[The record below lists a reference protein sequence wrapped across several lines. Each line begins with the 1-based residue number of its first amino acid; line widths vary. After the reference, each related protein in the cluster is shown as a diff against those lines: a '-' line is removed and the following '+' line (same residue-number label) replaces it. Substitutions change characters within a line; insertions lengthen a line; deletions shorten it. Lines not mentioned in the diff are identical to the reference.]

1 MNKKRKVVPPL
12 WRVLVQ
18 DPDVPNRQSARWMVV
33 NGRVYDNGIVVVD
46 PNALDKPPAGD
57 VKIRNEGGIRSV
69 RPADPVTVR
78 QWLRR
83 KAQWTKGNAKD
94 WSDAQRPDG
103 DGVTA
108 RSVNRVAAL
117 MGKALDPMVSDD
129 ESPDLQRHSVL
140 SYVFDVQSTKS
151 LLQSEA
157 NALTA
162 WLQTERGSWEPNA
175 TAAEE
180 CRRLLRA
187 ALEEAGQTAL
197 KGM

>member
-1 MNKKRKVVPPL
+1 
-12 WRVLVQ
+12 
-18 DPDVPNRQSARWMVV
+18 MVV

-46 PNALDKPPAGD
+46 PNALDKPPTGD

-83 KAQWTKGNAKD
+83 KAKWTKGNAAD
-94 WSDAQRPDG
+94 WGDAHRPDDG
-103 DGVTA
+103 DEITE
-108 RSVNRVAAL
+108 RSVSRVAAL
-117 MGKALDPMVSDD
+117 MGKTLEPVLMSDE

-140 SYVFDVQSTKS
+140 GYVFGVQSTKE
-151 LLQSEA
+151 LLQTEA

-162 WLQTERGSWEPNA
+162 WLQANRGSWEPNA